1 MVQHNQ
7 EEDWNHRHRDCVRPS
22 LAIRPRFLSAPFRG
36 ELDEK
41 GTERDEPHIE
51 EEDGEAM

>member
-1 MVQHNQ
+1 MVQDNQ